1 MRKSIVFICILSLIV
16 MTTACDGNATSHS
29 ILTPKASAEAVQ
41 QNTTLTYTN
50 LGDKTVQSEVRDIL
64 ISGGIPEKYID
75 KVFVWINDFNECM
88 GSCESYS
95 IENSWITAAIP
106 VVDYGEYAPMS
117 ELWYKQN
124 NRQYSDVLCRIAAY
138 QLIQDNVDI
147 QQPINKKDWECYS
160 DTQWL
165 YSDWDALSNFSL
177 IAFDEQETSEYSTLF
192 NPVTISAGCSQDEM
206 YQAIQ
211 SAWKSR
217 KISFA
222 QNKVSLITIWTQSES
237 QTAAAHAAVLIQED
251 QGYLLFEKTNPQSPY
266 QATKFSTIEQ
276 VKQYMYEAIHID
288 DARYGF
294 ETGDYIVMQNDNLL

>member
-1 MRKSIVFICILSLIV
+1 MRKLKVFISILSLIIL
-16 MTTACDGNATSHS
+16 TTACDGNSRPQS
-29 ILTPKASAEAVQ
+29 NLTPNASTEAGH

-64 ISGGIPEKYID
+64 ISGGVSGKNID

-95 IENSWITAAIP
+95 IENSWKTAAIP
-106 VVDYGEYAPMS
+106 VVDYGEYAPKS

-124 NRQYSDVLCRIAAY
+124 NRQYGDVLCRIAAY

-147 QQPINKKDWECYS
+147 QQPIDKKDWECYS
-160 DTQWL
+160 ETQWL
-165 YSDWDALSNFSL
+165 YSDWDAISNFSL
-177 IAFDEQETSEYSTLF
+177 IDFDEKEISEYFTLF

-222 QNKVSLITIWTQSES
+222 QNKASLITIWIQSES
-237 QTAAAHAAVLIQED
+237 QTAAAHAAVLIQEE

-276 VKQYMYEAIHID
+276 VKQYMYESIHIE
-288 DARYGF
+288 DARYGY